1 MWVSSWLRYKSGLC
15 YSDIEWVIAGNSCDP
30 SQCSQVKGAKFK
42 SITATC
48 WYLYCYSIVMFPLLS
63 CSYFFFYIL
72 FSFHFL
78 FYWFIFFFLFY
89 WFYFSYLD
97 ILELFPVFKVGVTT
111 RWFSNSWFWPLWC
124 YSLFWVWS
132 CCQEINLYFELAIY
146 CSIIMP
152 IDSLVGYTLGILFSW
167 SLILEILARMVSLD
181 QWIWCWNHY

>member
-1 MWVSSWLRYKSGLC
+1 MTQVNALKLKVPSSSLLLLHVDTYT
-15 YSDIEWVIAGNSCDP
+15 VIALL
-30 SQCSQVKGAKFK
+30 CSLFFLVLIFF
-42 SITATC
+42 SIF
-48 WYLYCYSIVMFPLLS
+48 YFRSISYFID
-63 CSYFFFYIL
+63 SYFF
-72 FSFHFL
+72 S
-78 FYWFIFFFLFY
+78 LFY